1 MRHWSRSDAV
11 VGALPA
17 AHEVD
22 TPYRQNITRI
32 SLERWWDADED
43 AGQENEREKRAP
55 ATHRKARH
63 VERPA
68 GRPLTVLA
76 VVGGRRR
83 RVVRSLCASR
93 YVRVE

>member
-1 MRHWSRSDAV
+1 MRRRSLSDVV

-17 AHEVD
+17 ACEVG
-22 TPYRQNITRI
+22 TPDRQNITRI
-32 SLERWWDADED
+32 SLERRWDSDEH
-43 AGQENEREKRAP
+43 AGREKEREERAP

-68 GRPLTVLA
+68 GRPLTMQA
-76 VVGGRRR
+76 VVGGCRR
-83 RVVRSLCASR
+83 VRSLFASR